1 MNALTTVLT
10 VLTAA
15 TSTTSALSIQPRD
28 PAPASIT
35 PPEGCPIPTWEVTYF
50 HWFNGSKSLD
60 CIHNPADIAFKDCL
74 CGNAWCDQ
82 DPATCNGTMVPVCYT
97 GMPNYQ
103 PWGYGPPQTLAI
115 DFADGLECR
124 DTYIGYRIHDIAHG
138 ESNCGYADR
147 GLGRIVSFYGT
158 SNEDTSVGHMDYE
171 LGSGHALTCNNGSK
185 ITYHGSVDFQ
195 LNCVHDAFFNATCD
209 AAPFEIPV
217 LSYEWVS

>member
-1 MNALTTVLT
+1 MNSLTTLLT
-10 VLTAA
+10 LLSA
-15 TSTTSALSIQPRD
+15 TSTTALSIHQPRSS
-28 PAPASIT
+28 ASIT
-35 PPEGCPIPTWEVTYF
+35 PPEGCPIPTWEVSYF

-74 CGNAWCDQ
+74 CGREWCAP
-82 DPATCNGTMVPVCYT
+82 DPDTCNGTMVNVCYT

-115 DFADGLECR
+115 DFADGLTCR
-124 DTYIGYRIHDIAHG
+124 DQYAAFRVHDIGHG
-138 ESNCGYADR
+138 ASNCGYADR

-171 LGSGHALTCNNGSK
+171 LGAGHALTCNNGSK
-185 ITYHGSVDFQ
+185 ITYHGSVDFE
-195 LNCVHDAFFNATCD
+195 LTCVHDEFFNATCS
-209 AAPFEIPV
+209 APAFEIPV